1 MGNEF
6 EQVAIDFNTKA
17 RRSFFLSYE
26 RFAAAAKKLDREKE
40 ENVFQ
45 HLMAKYI
52 YDLKMQLENMATE
65 LLYKNKSVINRDQL
79 NSIFQAKI
87 NDYLN
92 EFRQKS
98 TSH

>member
-26 RFAAAAKKLDREKE
+26 RFAASAKKLDREKE

-45 HLMAKYI
+45 HLLSKYLH
-52 YDLKMQLENMATE
+52 DLKMQLENLATE
-65 LLYKNKSVINRDQL
+65 LVYRNKSVVNSDHL
-79 NSIFQAKI
+79 NSIFQNKI
-87 NDYLN
+87 GDYLN

-98 TSH
+98 NSH

>member
-26 RFAAAAKKLDREKE
+26 RFAVSAKKLDREKE

-45 HLMAKYI
+45 HLLAKYI
-52 YDLKMQLENMATE
+52 HDLKIQLENLATE
-65 LLYKNKSVINRDQL
+65 LLHKNKSVANSSQL
-79 NSIFQAKI
+79 NSIFQSKI
-87 NDYLN
+87 IDYLN

-98 TSH
+98 NSH

>member
-1 MGNEF
+1 MDNEF

-26 RFAAAAKKLDREKE
+26 RFDAAAKRLDRRKD

-45 HLMAKYI
+45 HLLSKYVH
-52 YDLKMQLENMATE
+52 DLRMQLENIARE
-65 LLYKNKSVINRDQL
+65 LLHKNKSISNIERL
-79 NSIFQAKI
+79 NNIFQGKI

-98 TSH
+98 NAH

>member
-1 MGNEF
+1 MENEF

-26 RFAAAAKKLDREKE
+26 RFELSAKGLDRRKD

-45 HLMAKYI
+45 HLLAKYL
-52 YDLKMQLENMATE
+52 YDLKIQLENIATG
-65 LLYKNKSVINRDQL
+65 LLHKNKSITNIDHL
-79 NSIFQAKI
+79 YNTFQGKI
-87 NDYLN
+87 TDFLN

-98 TSH
+98 NSH

>member
-1 MGNEF
+1 MENEF
-6 EQVAIDFNTKA
+6 EQVAIDFDAKA

-26 RFAAAAKKLDREKE
+26 RFDASAKRLNREKD

-45 HLMAKYI
+45 HLLAKHV
-52 YDLKMQLENMATE
+52 YDLKIQLESIATG
-65 LLYKNKSVINRDQL
+65 LLYKSKSITNIDQL
-79 NSIFQAKI
+79 NSTFQRKI

-98 TSH
+98 NSY